1 MNYNIVPD
9 YTVNEKGERITRYWG
24 FNIEKVEKVKNAKFV
39 CEVAIHTKNGGWSE
53 HPVAIFWQEKPPVEG
68 YSNYFGLFQPTVF
81 EDGGISYG
89 ALMITSGQSAVD
101 DPLTGIV
108 ASNGDVVYSAYRH
121 DFRHSPDQSVFI
133 DGGRDY
139 VRCSVP
145 AKMVQIK
152 IIKDKLVVSEEELQK
167 LESELIMERCG
178 K

>member
-1 MNYNIVPD
+1 MEYKIVPD
-9 YTVNEKGERITRYWG
+9 YIIKDGKRISRYWG
-24 FNIEKVEKVKNAKFV
+24 FDIDKIEKLKNAKFV
-39 CEVAIHTKNGGWSE
+39 CEVACKVNGGWTDAPS
-53 HPVAIFWQEKPPVEG
+53 AIFWQETPPDPTF
-68 YSNYFGLFQPTVF
+68 SHYFALFRKMVLGLNGP
-81 EDGGISYG
+81 EDGPLYI
-89 ALMITSGQSAVD
+89 ASGQSAVD

-152 IIKDKLVVSEEELQK
+152 IVKDKLVVSEEELQK
-167 LESELIMERCG
+167 LESESIMERCG